1 MRESSGLPRNLLHAD
16 KTKEEA
22 QKEREDFRQ
31 RNETFDQ
38 ERDALLK
45 KATNEAQAER
55 ERLVE
60 AARKEADMMS
70 AKRHEEFQA
79 KQQSLRDEI
88 TRRTQSEVFAV
99 TRKTLKDLAGVKL
112 EEQMSEIFVQRLR
125 SLSGEVKS
133 ELTASIQTAKEPSR
147 DTKRF

>member
-1 MRESSGLPRNLLHAD
+1 
-16 KTKEEA
+16 
-22 QKEREDFRQ
+22 
-31 RNETFDQ
+31 
-38 ERDALLK
+38 
-45 KATNEAQAER
+45 
-55 ERLVE
+55 
-60 AARKEADMMS
+60 MS

-147 DTKRF
+147 VRSAFELPTEQQSKIQAALNETLAAEVQIQFETVPELINGIELSVNGKKMAWSVNDFLTNLEKLAASAPQQ